1 MKENKKNFFIAF
13 ILFALSIIIALV
25 FYDKLPAKIPLHY
38 NFDWQAD
45 FYAKKINALLFV
57 VGFMVLIYL
66 ALYFILSLDPKKYR
80 HDKNYKN
87 ISLLSIPI
95 LNLLIIVLTI
105 WKNYNE
111 NVQIGRILIGII
123 AIFIGLSG
131 IFLPRIKRNYTLG
144 IKTPWA
150 LEKEIVWKKTQ
161 KFGSLSFILTAI
173 LSLIGLIF
181 STKIALYILLGFL
194 ILSFILTYLYS
205 YLVYRK
211 LGK

>member
-1 MKENKKNFFIAF
+1 MKENKKNFFLSCV
-13 ILFALSIIIALV
+13 LFALSIIIALV
-25 FYDKLPAKIPLHY
+25 FYDKLPYKIPLHY

-87 ISLLSIPI
+87 IILLSIPI

-111 NVQIGRILIGII
+111 NLQIGRILIGLI
-123 AIFIGLSG
+123 AIFIGISG
-131 IFLPRIKRNYTLG
+131 IFLPKIKRNYTLG
-144 IKTPWA
+144 IRTPWA
-150 LEKEIVWKKTQ
+150 LEDENVWKKTQ
-161 KFGSLSFILTAI
+161 KFAGIFLILTAL
-173 LSLIGLIF
+173 LSLIGLVF
-181 STKIALYILLGFL
+181 STKIASYLLVGSL
-194 ILSFILTYLYS
+194 ILSFVLTYLYS
-205 YLVYRK
+205 YLTYRK
-211 LGK
+211 YRK